1 MILQLKAVF
10 VLRLVDLKRR
20 NCFNCFNPNNKET
33 VTGSFGMREEASC
46 VEVMQEE
53 RRAVLCCVHD
63 EVISFLLL

>member
-20 NCFNCFNPNNKET
+20 NCFNPNNKET

-53 RRAVLCCVHD
+53 RRTVLCCVHD
-63 EVISFLLL
+63 EVLFFLLLSQH